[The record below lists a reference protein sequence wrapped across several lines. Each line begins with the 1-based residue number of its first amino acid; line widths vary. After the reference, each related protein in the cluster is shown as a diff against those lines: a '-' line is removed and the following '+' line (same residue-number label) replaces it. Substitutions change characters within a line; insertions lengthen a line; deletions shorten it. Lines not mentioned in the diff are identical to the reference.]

1 MPADELLTKEDFKRE
16 IGDYSETLIDR
27 ALARIEGR
35 TGQSRQP
42 VPAPH
47 DARGRRY
54 RRAWVDEVR
63 QEIEA
68 ILNGK

>member
-1 MPADELLTKEDFKRE
+1 MPDDLLTKEDFRKAV
-16 IGDYSETLIDR
+16 GDVSDTLIDR

-35 TGQSRQP
+35 TGNSRQP

-54 RRAWVDEVR
+54 RSEWVQEVR
-63 QEIEA
+63 AEIEA